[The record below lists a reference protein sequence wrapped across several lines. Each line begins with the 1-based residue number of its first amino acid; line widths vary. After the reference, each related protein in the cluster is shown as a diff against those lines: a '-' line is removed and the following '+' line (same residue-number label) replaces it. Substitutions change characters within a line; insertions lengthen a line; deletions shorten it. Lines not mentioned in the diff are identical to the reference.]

1 MNVFHR
7 VAQRSMRANR
17 MRTIVT
23 IIGVILSAA
32 MFTAVTT
39 FATTLLTHLQ
49 RVTAYLDGAYYLG
62 VHNVDAD
69 TLASMRA
76 DSDIEAFSTAEVLGY
91 AEVTVNNSN
100 KPYLYVEAIDS
111 GFSDRMPVHLV
122 EGRMPEN
129 GTELLIPDHL
139 QAYSDAGT
147 YLVGDTLTLELGD
160 RYSGGWRLWQNNG
173 FQPEGDESAD
183 PGLTDEPEQPEQ
195 LLARETRTY
204 TIVGVY
210 QRPNFEDYSAPGFS
224 ALTVQENEPQTGLYD
239 VYLLLRDAKQET
251 LDRVMARYSDAAE
264 GGISMNWD
272 YLRTQGNFR
281 YDNYSRFLL
290 MFVIIFVLL
299 IMLGS
304 VSLIYSAFSISV
316 SERTRQFG
324 LLASIGATRAQL
336 RRTVYA
342 EAGTVALIGIPLGL
356 LAGCG
361 GMWVTI
367 RLLSPRISG
376 MIGAHEVAMRF
387 AASPLSLL
395 AAALIAL
402 ATVFLSA
409 QIPARRAMRISPIEA
424 IRQSR
429 DVRAAARHGGSGRL
443 SYRLFGLPGLLSSR
457 YFHRSRK
464 KYRATIFSLAMS
476 VLLFV

>member
-76 DSDIEAFSTAEVLGY
+76 DSDIEAFSAAEVLGY

-111 GFSDRMPVHLV
+111 GFSPMPVHLV
-122 EGRMPEN
+122 EVVCRKRH
-129 GTELLIPDHL
+129 ELLIPDHL

-173 FQPEGDESAD
+173 FQPEGDESAG

-204 TIVGVY
+204 TIVGVHR
-210 QRPNFEDYSAPGFS
+210 RPNFEDSPASA
-224 ALTVQENEPQTGLYD
+224 
-239 VYLLLRDAKQET
+239 R
-251 LDRVMARYSDAAE
+251 
-264 GGISMNWD
+264 IWC
-272 YLRTQGNFR
+272 
-281 YDNYSRFLL
+281 SR
-290 MFVIIFVLL
+290 
-299 IMLGS
+299 
-304 VSLIYSAFSISV
+304 
-316 SERTRQFG
+316 E
-324 LLASIGATRAQL
+324 
-336 RRTVYA
+336 
-342 EAGTVALIGIPLGL
+342 
-356 LAGCG
+356 
-361 GMWVTI
+361 
-367 RLLSPRISG
+367 
-376 MIGAHEVAMRF
+376 
-387 AASPLSLL
+387 
-395 AAALIAL
+395 
-402 ATVFLSA
+402 
-409 QIPARRAMRISPIEA
+409 
-424 IRQSR
+424 
-429 DVRAAARHGGSGRL
+429 
-443 SYRLFGLPGLLSSR
+443 
-457 YFHRSRK
+457 
-464 KYRATIFSLAMS
+464 
-476 VLLFV
+476 

>member
-91 AEVTVNNSN
+91 AEVTVNNSS
-100 KPYLYVEAIDS
+100 KPYLYVEAINS

-183 PGLTDEPEQPEQ
+183 PGLTDEPEQPE
-195 LLARETRTY
+195 
-204 TIVGVY
+204 
-210 QRPNFEDYSAPGFS
+210 
-224 ALTVQENEPQTGLYD
+224 
-239 VYLLLRDAKQET
+239 
-251 LDRVMARYSDAAE
+251 
-264 GGISMNWD
+264 
-272 YLRTQGNFR
+272 
-281 YDNYSRFLL
+281 
-290 MFVIIFVLL
+290 
-299 IMLGS
+299 
-304 VSLIYSAFSISV
+304 
-316 SERTRQFG
+316 
-324 LLASIGATRAQL
+324 
-336 RRTVYA
+336 
-342 EAGTVALIGIPLGL
+342 
-356 LAGCG
+356 
-361 GMWVTI
+361 
-367 RLLSPRISG
+367 
-376 MIGAHEVAMRF
+376 
-387 AASPLSLL
+387 
-395 AAALIAL
+395 
-402 ATVFLSA
+402 
-409 QIPARRAMRISPIEA
+409 
-424 IRQSR
+424 
-429 DVRAAARHGGSGRL
+429 
-443 SYRLFGLPGLLSSR
+443 
-457 YFHRSRK
+457 
-464 KYRATIFSLAMS
+464 
-476 VLLFV
+476 

>member
-32 MFTAVTT
+32 MFTAVMT

-76 DSDIEAFSTAEVLGY
+76 DSDIEAFSAAEVLGY

-356 LAGCG
+356 RRYVGDDPPAEPTHFRYDRRARGRDAVC
-361 GMWVTI
+361 
-367 RLLSPRISG
+367 R
-376 MIGAHEVAMRF
+376 
-387 AASPLSLL
+387 L
-395 AAALIAL
+395 AA
-402 ATVFLSA
+402 V
-409 QIPARRAMRISPIEA
+409 PAGGGPDRAGDGFPLGADPGAACHAYFAHRGHPPEPRRARGGKTRRLRPPELPP
-424 IRQSR
+424 
-429 DVRAAARHGGSGRL
+429 VRPAGPAFQP
-443 SYRLFGLPGLLSSR
+443 LFPPQP
-457 YFHRSRK
+457 
-464 KYRATIFSLAMS
+464 
-476 VLLFV
+476 

>member
-100 KPYLYVEAIDS
+100 KPYLYVEAIDA

-316 SERTRQFG
+316 SERTAVRPAGVHRRDAGAAPPDG
-324 LLASIGATRAQL
+324 LCRGRDGRAHRHSARPACGL
-336 RRTVYA
+336 RRYVGDDPPA
-342 EAGTVALIGIPLGL
+342 EPTHFRYDRRARGRDAVCRLAAVPAGGGPDRAGDGFPLG
-356 LAGCG
+356 AD
-361 GMWVTI
+361 
-367 RLLSPRISG
+367 P
-376 MIGAHEVAMRF
+376 GAACHAHF
-387 AASPLSLL
+387 AHRGHP
-395 AAALIAL
+395 
-402 ATVFLSA
+402 
-409 QIPARRAMRISPIEA
+409 PEPRRARGGKTRRLRPPELPP
-424 IRQSR
+424 
-429 DVRAAARHGGSGRL
+429 VRPAGPAFQP
-443 SYRLFGLPGLLSSR
+443 LFPPQP
-457 YFHRSRK
+457 
-464 KYRATIFSLAMS
+464 
-476 VLLFV
+476 